1 MKLQFVTSGLRTTT
15 QDLGRPGYTHMGVPT
30 GGALD
35 RSALQYAN
43 NLVGNAL
50 ATPILEITLS
60 GPHVRCLEP
69 GRVALVGRG
78 FSLLLN
84 GAQQT
89 YNCAVSVNAGD
100 ELVIKSSGNGCRSYL
115 AVSGEWQVKRWLGS
129 ASALRVGSHE
139 LLPEALWQSGD
150 VLTTR
155 DTSVKPWPSTMLPP
169 QPAGNLVRVLPGPE
183 FDWLDH
189 RGRSQL
195 LSKPIVVVDP
205 SNRIGLRTDT
215 QIQLREDKRDTEMVS
230 SGVQPGTVQLTHA
243 GQAIILMRDGQTI
256 GGYPR
261 VLQCVSQSLDQL
273 AQIKAGDELMLSLID
288 S

>member
-1 MKLQFVTSGLRTTT
+1 
-15 QDLGRPGYTHMGVPT
+15 MGVPT

-35 RSALQYAN
+35 RNALQYAN

-50 ATPILEITLS
+50 ATPVLEITLS

-69 GRVALVGRG
+69 GRVALVGGG

-89 YNCAVSVNAGD
+89 DNSAVSVNAGD
-100 ELVIKSSGNGCRSYL
+100 ELVIKSSGNGCRSFL

-169 QPAGNLVRVLPGPE
+169 QPAGNLIRVLPGPE

-215 QIQLREDKRDTEMVS
+215 QIQLREDKCDTEMVS